1 MFKAVWQ
8 LAKYGVIGVL
18 STIVQ
23 TSVFYALACSC
34 LGCLAAD
41 DVAVEKL
48 GFPVADVPDGT
59 RAWRFAL
66 ATALGFIVA
75 NVFCWLMNRKF
86 VFTPGRFGKLAE
98 FALFFSA
105 AAFATFLAITLSSAL
120 IGYLGLMTT
129 LAVFIEVG
137 VSFVVNFFI
146 RKFFIFRG

>member
-1 MFKAVWQ
+1 MFKAIWQ

-18 STIVQ
+18 ATIVQ
-23 TSVFYALACSC
+23 TGVFYALACSC

-41 DVAVEKL
+41 DVAVRQL
-48 GFPVADVPDGT
+48 GFPEADVSDAV
-59 RAWRFAL
+59 RAWRFAW
-66 ATALGFIVA
+66 ATSIGFVVA
-75 NVFCWLMNRKF
+75 NVFCWLMNRRF
-86 VFTPGRFGKLAE
+86 VFTPGKFGPLAE
-98 FALFFSA
+98 FLLFFSA

-146 RKFFIFRG
+146 RKYFIFRG

>member
-1 MFKAVWQ
+1 MFKAIWQ

-18 STIVQ
+18 ATIVQ
-23 TSVFYALACSC
+23 TGVFYALACSC

-41 DVAVEKL
+41 DVAVRIF
-48 GFPVADVPDGT
+48 GFPVAEASDAV

-66 ATALGFIVA
+66 ATAIGFVVA

-86 VFTPGRFGKLAE
+86 VFRPGRFGMLVE

-146 RKFFIFRG
+146 RKFFIFKG

>member
-1 MFKAVWQ
+1 MFKAFWQ

-18 STIVQ
+18 ATIVQ
-23 TSVFYALACSC
+23 TGVFYALACSC

-41 DVAVEKL
+41 DWAVKSL
-48 GFPVADVPDGT
+48 GFPMADVPDAV
-59 RAWRFAL
+59 RAWCFAW
-66 ATALGFIVA
+66 ATSIGFVVA

-86 VFTPGRFGKLAE
+86 VFRPGRFGMLVE

-146 RKFFIFRG
+146 RKFFIFKG